1 MMHKGRKKIFRKQQ
15 DKWLINNNTSIR
27 IPRKQKARK
36 RTPTEKIQQVYQHQG
51 YAFQN
56 CITIYIDYL
65 YCPCVVA
72 KRSPLC
78 LETHRLRTSQFAVCL
93 KCQAV
98 SSHFSSLS
106 IVSSKELL
114 YEKQNKSSP
123 VFLRFAS
130 LFSFSSNVRFVLLG
144 PQILDFNFPP
154 YPSTSFLSCLF
165 CMCKT
170 LGFLIHKY

>member
-72 KRSPLC
+72 KTSPLC

-123 VFLRFAS
+123 VSLRFAS
-130 LFSFSSNVRFVLLG
+130 L
-144 PQILDFNFPP
+144 
-154 YPSTSFLSCLF
+154 YFLSAVI
-165 CMCKT
+165 
-170 LGFLIHKY
+170 LGLYF